1 MLMMMDDDRNSSDVT
16 KLESILRR
24 RGDFPARQRKKIIRL
39 ATTFVDCLL
48 EEYFGDAIDD
58 EDLISE
64 DPVSTLESILRR
76 KEIFPEQEWRHIL
89 RHVTNFLV
97 ELGQDIHTMATK
109 ALNCQRDTL
118 AEVETALRFYPETL
132 SRRSLRCGGLYPDY
146 PIRCLARQCNTK
158 AIPFIH
164 LFARLAIEFG
174 SFQEHERG
182 GLLARDTHDRDNVL
196 EKLVES
202 SHAVK
207 GEEQRHVDTTSV
219 TELIRLRELG
229 LMEKQDIQRYELV
242 RKLCIHGSGCFEQR
256 GRFLIEWDPYSILL
270 VDSFGNLPL
279 RYAAEFASLAGFRFV
294 FELGMRYFPQHVG
307 INLLFRSHDRNNS
320 SDHRTPIKQACARF
334 KRKDVMRVIDDV
346 LAHSSLTTPLNI
358 TDAFL
363 VAILDDTIHLDA
375 VYFLFRRQPDTLIRL
390 ITNSS
395 SSSSGSSIRCV
406 GGCRDNDDDDD
417 DDDTNN
423 KNNGVIS
430 KSKRKRE

>member
-1 MLMMMDDDRNSSDVT
+1 M
-16 KLESILRR
+16 
-24 RGDFPARQRKKIIRL
+24 
-39 ATTFVDCLL
+39 
-48 EEYFGDAIDD
+48 
-58 EDLISE
+58 
-64 DPVSTLESILRR
+64 
-76 KEIFPEQEWRHIL
+76 
-89 RHVTNFLV
+89 
-97 ELGQDIHTMATK
+97 
-109 ALNCQRDTL
+109 
-118 AEVETALRFYPETL
+118 
-132 SRRSLRCGGLYPDY
+132 RCGGLYPDY

-202 SHAVK
+202 SPAVTD
-207 GEEQRHVDTTSV
+207 EEQRHVDTTSV

-229 LMEKQDIQRYELV
+229 LMKKQDIQQYRLV
-242 RKLCIHGSGCFEQR
+242 QQLCIYSSGCFEQR
-256 GRFLIEWDPYSILL
+256 GRFLLEWDPYSILR
-270 VDSFGNLPL
+270 VDTFGNRPL

-294 FELGMRYFPQHVG
+294 FERGMRYFPQHVG
-307 INLLFRSHDRNNS
+307 ITLLFRNHDRTI
-320 SDHRTPIKQACARF
+320 SDHRTPIGYACARF
-334 KRKDVMRVIDDV
+334 ERKEVLRVIDDV
-346 LAHSSLTTPLNI
+346 LAHSALTTPLNI

-375 VYFLFRRQPDTLIRL
+375 VYFLLRRQPDTLIRL

-406 GGCRDNDDDDD
+406 GGCRDDNDDDDD
-417 DDDTNN
+417 DDDDSNN